1 MPLARK
7 ISNSGL
13 LSHLV
18 HVIHLHM
25 MGSDILLV
33 AVEILWNVLDLDW
46 DGASALSPVCR
57 NGIDW

>member
-1 MPLARK
+1 MLGAIRDMSLYTPLARK

-25 MGSDILLV
+25 MGSDVLLV
-33 AVEILWNVLDLDW
+33 AVRHSSPTKLSIL
-46 DGASALSPVCR
+46 
-57 NGIDW
+57 I